1 MLWRPR
7 TNQPRHLCS
16 MVIYRVLHPS
26 SKPIHTDPDKHY
38 LTKTTEWTLGLIPDK
53 VTDLFSLIELL
64 PNLVSCP
71 PKLCTLSRN
80 KVLKVISQ
88 LWLDCFTGVGQTV
101 TTVILIKITC
111 MYLIYRCWQFH
122 HRFLKIYMLPLKLLK
137 SQIWSIYGCKETI
150 HLLLTTYHQD
160 IMTYYFS
167 QGIT

>member
-1 MLWRPR
+1 MLWRSH
-7 TNQPRHLCS
+7 TNQPCHLCS
-16 MVIYRVLHPS
+16 LIIYQVLHPS

-64 PNLVSCP
+64 PKLVSCP
-71 PKLCTLSRN
+71 PRLCTLSRN

-88 LWLDCFTGVGQTV
+88 LWLDCFTGVAQTV

-122 HRFLKIYMLPLKLLK
+122 RPFLKIYMLPLLKTAQVINLIHIWMQRNNSSVTDNTSSRHHDLL
-137 SQIWSIYGCKETI
+137 
-150 HLLLTTYHQD
+150 
-160 IMTYYFS
+160 F
-167 QGIT
+167 